1 VALVSPEDPDW
12 WRERGY
18 ELRVYPEPPARL
30 DPEVEEFFGPA
41 HPPHRLLYKR
51 LTT

>member
-1 VALVSPEDPDW
+1 VALVSPEDEAW

-18 ELRVYPEPPARL
+18 ALRVYPEPRARL
-30 DPEVEEFFGPA
+30 DPEVEAFFGPP